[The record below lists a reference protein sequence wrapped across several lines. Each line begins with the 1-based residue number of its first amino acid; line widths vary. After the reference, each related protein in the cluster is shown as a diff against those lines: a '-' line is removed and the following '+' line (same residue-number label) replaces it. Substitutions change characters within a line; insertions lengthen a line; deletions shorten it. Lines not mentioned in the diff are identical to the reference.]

1 MEESVSC
8 PQFRLYLEA
17 AKFHY
22 REMTINIQDRKAF
35 IFYLLAFLPLARSV
49 TLVFKKEF
57 HANKRLMSWYQTK
70 VDAWKDD
77 KVMKVF
83 KNMRNV
89 CLKEHV
95 PIMLVQELVPLSVL
109 LTSSV
114 NHGTKEVKA
123 SAEIVSYMFELPQG
137 VDEDPDV
144 MDLCLKYLN
153 ELEKFTI
160 EAEVMIR
167 KLKQANRRH

>member
-1 MEESVSC
+1 MNEGFSC

-22 REMTINIQDRKAF
+22 REMTINIHDRNAF
-35 IFYLLAFLPLARSV
+35 IFCLLAFLPLARSV

-70 VDAWKDD
+70 VEAWKDN

-83 KNMRNV
+83 KDMRNV

-95 PIMLVQELVPLSVL
+95 PIMLVRELVPLSVFL
-109 LTSSV
+109 PSSV
-114 NHGTKEVKA
+114 NHDTKERQA
-123 SAEIVSYMFELPQG
+123 STVEIVSYMFELPEQ
-137 VDEDPDV
+137 VEENPEV
-144 MDLCLKYLN
+144 MNLCLKYLD
-153 ELEKFTI
+153 ELEEFVN
-160 EAEVMIR
+160 EAENMIA
-167 KLKQANRRH
+167 KEGTSHG